1 MGPDEIQ
8 EPLDHGR
15 INLMEAHEV
24 RYWCRE
30 LHCTEEELRAAVAK
44 VGTHVA
50 AVREALA
57 RH

>member
-1 MGPDEIQ
+1 MNADDIQ

-15 INLMEAHEV
+15 INLVDPHEV

-30 LHCTEEELRAAVAK
+30 LHCTEDELRAAVAR
-44 VGTHVA
+44 VGNHVA
-50 AVREALA
+50 AVREAMG